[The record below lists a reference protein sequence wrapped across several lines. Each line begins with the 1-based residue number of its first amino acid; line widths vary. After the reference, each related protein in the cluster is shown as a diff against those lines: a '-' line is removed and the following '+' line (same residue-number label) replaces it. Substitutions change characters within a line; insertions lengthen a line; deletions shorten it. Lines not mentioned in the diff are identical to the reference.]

1 MQLYAGFHVVRMP
14 YIQRRRRALG
24 WAKSSGIRKRGRGMT
39 DTSKLL
45 LQSSLGAE
53 LNEGQ
58 AAILGALMTTRHLQD
73 GEFLLSEGT
82 ADDALHVLLDGK
94 LEVVKS
100 AGGDDEASLA
110 VLRGGDLAGELSFI
124 DGEPH
129 TVGLRALTDSHVL
142 SLQRTDFEGIVTEH
156 PDLAYLVMRAVT
168 RSVHKIV
175 HRMNHQFI
183 ELNNYI
189 FKQHGRY

>member
-1 MQLYAGFHVVRMP
+1 
-14 YIQRRRRALG
+14 
-24 WAKSSGIRKRGRGMT
+24 MT
-39 DTSKLL
+39 DTKMLL

-53 LNEGQ
+53 LSEDES
-58 AAILGALMTTRHLQD
+58 AILGNLMQSQFLAD
-73 GEFLLSEGT
+73 GDYLISEGT
-82 ADDALHVLLDGK
+82 SDDTLHVLLEGK
-94 LEVVKS
+94 LEVVKH

-110 VLRGGDLAGELSFI
+110 VLRDGDLAGELSFI

-129 TVGLRALTDSHVL
+129 TVGLRALSDSHVL
-142 SLQRTDFEGIVTEH
+142 SLKRADFEKIVEDH
-156 PDLAYLVMRAVT
+156 PRLTYLVMRAVT
-168 RSVHKIV
+168 RSAHRIV

>member
-1 MQLYAGFHVVRMP
+1 
-14 YIQRRRRALG
+14 
-24 WAKSSGIRKRGRGMT
+24 MT

-53 LNEGQ
+53 LNDEQ
-58 AAILGALMTTRHLQD
+58 ATTLGGLMSTRHLKD
-73 GEFLLSEGT
+73 GEFLITEGT
-82 ADDALHVLLDGK
+82 ADDTLHVLLDGK
-94 LEVVKS
+94 LEVVKH
-100 AGGDDEASLA
+100 AGGEDEASLA
-110 VLRGGDLAGELSFI
+110 VLRGGDLAGELSFV

-129 TVGLRALTDSHVL
+129 TVGLRAISDSHVL
-142 SLQRTDFEGIVTEH
+142 SLKRSDFEGIITEQ

>member
-1 MQLYAGFHVVRMP
+1 
-14 YIQRRRRALG
+14 
-24 WAKSSGIRKRGRGMT
+24 MT

-53 LNEGQ
+53 LNDEQ
-58 AAILGALMTTRHLQD
+58 AALLGGLMATRHLKD
-73 GEFLLSEGT
+73 GEFLISEGT
-82 ADDALHVLLDGK
+82 ADDTLHVLLDGK
-94 LEVVKS
+94 LEVVKG
-100 AGGDDEASLA
+100 AGGEDEASLA
-110 VLRGGDLAGELSFI
+110 VLRSGDLAGELSFI

-129 TVGLRALTDSHVL
+129 TVGLRALSDSHVL
-142 SLQRTDFEGIVTEH
+142 SLQRADFEGIITEH

>member
-1 MQLYAGFHVVRMP
+1 
-14 YIQRRRRALG
+14 
-24 WAKSSGIRKRGRGMT
+24 MT

-53 LNEGQ
+53 LNDEQ
-58 AAILGALMTTRHLQD
+58 ASKLGGLMTTRHLKD
-73 GEFLLSEGT
+73 GEFLISEGT
-82 ADDALHVLLDGK
+82 ADDTLHVLLEGK
-94 LEVVKS
+94 LEVVKH
-100 AGGDDEASLA
+100 AGGEDEASLA
-110 VLRGGDLAGELSFI
+110 VLRDGDLAGELSFV

-129 TVGLRALTDSHVL
+129 TVGLRAISDSHVL
-142 SLQRTDFEGIVTEH
+142 SLKRSDFEGIITEQ

>member
-1 MQLYAGFHVVRMP
+1 M
-14 YIQRRRRALG
+14 IRAEET
-24 WAKSSGIRKRGRGMT
+24 AMT
-39 DTSKLL
+39 DTAKLL

-53 LNEGQ
+53 LNEEH
-58 AAILGALMTTRHLQD
+58 AAVLGALMTTRHLRD
-73 GEFLLSEGT
+73 GEFLIAEGT
-82 ADDALHVLLDGK
+82 ADDSLHVLLEGR
-94 LEVVKS
+94 LEVVTH
-100 AGGDDEASLA
+100 AGGGDEVTLA
-110 VLRGGDLAGELSFI
+110 VLRDGDLAGELSFI

-142 SLQRTDFEGIVTEH
+142 TLERADFEGIINAH
-156 PDLAYLVMRAVT
+156 PDLTYLVMRAVT

-175 HRMNHQFI
+175 HRMNHQFV

>member
-1 MQLYAGFHVVRMP
+1 M
-14 YIQRRRRALG
+14 
-24 WAKSSGIRKRGRGMT
+24 
-39 DTSKLL
+39 LL

-53 LNEGQ
+53 LSEDES
-58 AAILGALMTTRHLQD
+58 AILGNLMQSQFLAD
-73 GEFLLSEGT
+73 GDYLISEGT
-82 ADDALHVLLDGK
+82 SDDTLHVLLEGK
-94 LEVVKS
+94 LEVVKH

-110 VLRGGDLAGELSFI
+110 VLRDGDLAGELSFI

-129 TVGLRALTDSHVL
+129 TVGLRALSDSHVL
-142 SLQRTDFEGIVTEH
+142 SLKRADFEKIVEDH
-156 PDLAYLVMRAVT
+156 PRLTYLVMRAVT
-168 RSVHKIV
+168 RSAHRIV

>member
-1 MQLYAGFHVVRMP
+1 
-14 YIQRRRRALG
+14 
-24 WAKSSGIRKRGRGMT
+24 MT
-39 DTSKLL
+39 DSSKLL

-53 LNEGQ
+53 LNDEQ
-58 AAILGALMTTRHLQD
+58 AATLGGLMTTRHLLD
-73 GEFLLSEGT
+73 GEFLISEGT
-82 ADDALHVLLDGK
+82 ADDTLHVLLEGK
-94 LEVVKS
+94 LEVVKH
-100 AGGDDEASLA
+100 AGGEEEASLA
-110 VLRGGDLAGELSFI
+110 VLRGGDLAGELSFV

-129 TVGLRALTDSHVL
+129 TVGLRAISDSHVL
-142 SLQRTDFEGIVTEH
+142 SLKRSDFEGIITEQ
-156 PDLAYLVMRAVT
+156 PDLAYLVMRAVA

>member
-1 MQLYAGFHVVRMP
+1 
-14 YIQRRRRALG
+14 
-24 WAKSSGIRKRGRGMT
+24 MT
-39 DTSKLL
+39 DVTKLL
-45 LQSSLGAE
+45 LQSSLGTE
-53 LNEGQ
+53 LTGDD
-58 AAILGALMTTRHLQD
+58 AAVLGALMQSQQLSD
-73 GEFLLSEGT
+73 GDYLISEGT
-82 ADDALHVLLDGK
+82 SDDTLHVLLEGK

-129 TVGLRALTDSHVL
+129 TVGLRALADSHVL
-142 SLQRTDFEGIVTEH
+142 SLKRADFEGIVDEH
-156 PDLAYLVMRAVT
+156 PQLAYRVMRAVT

>member
-1 MQLYAGFHVVRMP
+1 
-14 YIQRRRRALG
+14 
-24 WAKSSGIRKRGRGMT
+24 MT
-39 DTSKLL
+39 DMTKLL
-45 LQSSLGAE
+45 LQSSLGTE
-53 LNEGQ
+53 LSEQ
-58 AAILGALMTTRHLQD
+58 QSAVLGALMQTRHLGD
-73 GEFLLSEGT
+73 GEYLITEGA
-82 ADDALHVLLDGK
+82 ADDTLHVLLEGK
-94 LEVVKS
+94 LEVVKH

-110 VLRGGDLAGELSFI
+110 VLRDGDLAGELSFI

-129 TVGLRALTDSHVL
+129 TVGLRALSDCHVL
-142 SLQRTDFEGIVTEH
+142 SLQRADFEAIVNDH
-156 PDLAYLVMRAVT
+156 PQLAYLVMRAVT

>member
-1 MQLYAGFHVVRMP
+1 
-14 YIQRRRRALG
+14 
-24 WAKSSGIRKRGRGMT
+24 MT
-39 DTSKLL
+39 DAAKLL

-53 LNEGQ
+53 LDEEQ
-58 AAILGALMTTRHLQD
+58 AGKLGILMTARHLLD
-73 GEFLLSEGT
+73 GEFLISEGT
-82 ADDALHVLLDGK
+82 TDDTLHVLLEGK
-94 LEVVKS
+94 LEVVKG
-100 AGGDDEASLA
+100 AGGDNEASLA
-110 VLRGGDLAGELSFI
+110 VLRSGDLAGELSFI

-129 TVGLRALTDSHVL
+129 TVGLRALSDSHVL
-142 SLQRTDFEGIVTEH
+142 SLKRGDFEAIIGEQ

-175 HRMNHQFI
+175 HRMNYQFI

>member
-1 MQLYAGFHVVRMP
+1 
-14 YIQRRRRALG
+14 
-24 WAKSSGIRKRGRGMT
+24 MT

-53 LNEGQ
+53 LNDEQ
-58 AAILGALMTTRHLQD
+58 AGILGALMSTRQLKD
-73 GEFLLSEGT
+73 GEFLISEGT
-82 ADDALHVLLDGK
+82 SDDTLHVLLEGK
-94 LEVVKS
+94 LEVVKH

-110 VLRGGDLAGELSFI
+110 VLRGGDLAGELSFV
-124 DGEPH
+124 DGETH
-129 TVGLRALTDSHVL
+129 TVGLRALSDSHVL
-142 SLQRTDFEGIVTEH
+142 SLERSDFEGIITAH

>member
-1 MQLYAGFHVVRMP
+1 
-14 YIQRRRRALG
+14 
-24 WAKSSGIRKRGRGMT
+24 MT

-53 LNEGQ
+53 LNDEQ
-58 AAILGALMTTRHLQD
+58 ASTLGGLMTTRRLKD
-73 GEFLLSEGT
+73 GEFLISEGT
-82 ADDALHVLLDGK
+82 ADDTLHVLLEGK
-94 LEVVKS
+94 LEVVKH
-100 AGGDDEASLA
+100 AGGEDEASLA
-110 VLRGGDLAGELSFI
+110 VLRDGDLAGELSFV

-129 TVGLRALTDSHVL
+129 TVGLRAIGDSHVL
-142 SLQRTDFEGIVTEH
+142 SLQRSDFEGIITEQ